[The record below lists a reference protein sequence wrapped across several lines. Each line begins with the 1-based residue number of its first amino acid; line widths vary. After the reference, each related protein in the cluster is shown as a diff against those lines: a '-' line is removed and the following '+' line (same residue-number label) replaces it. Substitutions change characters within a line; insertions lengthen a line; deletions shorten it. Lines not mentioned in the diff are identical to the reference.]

1 MKASL
6 PETVKNAI
14 EEKATELDTSQQPMH
29 WSKVTVTGAIDKVT
43 DAMECKIMAAVE
55 KATLHL
61 GADATNASANVVDAT
76 VSPVPPSG
84 DGTTPKLQIS

>member
-14 EEKATELDTSQQPMH
+14 EEKATESGH
-29 WSKVTVTGAIDKVT
+29 VTATYVLEQVTGAIDKVT
-43 DAMECKIMAAVE
+43 DALECTIMVAVE

-61 GADATNASANVVDAT
+61 GADATNMQV
-76 VSPVPPSG
+76 
-84 DGTTPKLQIS
+84 LLL